1 VDQAG
6 VAHMRSIYE
15 VEMVRPLSPLELKE
29 MAERVPSKRACAPK
43 AARKPSARKAA
54 PKRGKGRAKRR

>member
-29 MAERVPSKRACAPK
+29 MAERLPSKRAPK
-43 AARKPSARKAA
+43 AARKPTARKAA